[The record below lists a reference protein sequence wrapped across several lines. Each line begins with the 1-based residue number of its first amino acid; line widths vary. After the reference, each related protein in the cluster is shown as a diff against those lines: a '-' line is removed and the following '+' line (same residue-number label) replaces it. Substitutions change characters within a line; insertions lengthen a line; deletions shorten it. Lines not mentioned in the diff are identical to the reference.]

1 VFLFPDFSVVS
12 WGEVDFI
19 AEFGLWRFGLFGVSR
34 RFGEIVGFRKKL
46 GAGGAIFERKSPRP
60 CK

>member
-34 RFGEIVGFRKKL
+34 RFGEIVGFRKKNWGRGDFL
-46 GAGGAIFERKSPRP
+46 ENRP
-60 CK
+60 AL

>member
-1 VFLFPDFSVVS
+1 MSVFFPDFSVVS
-12 WGEVDFI
+12 WGEGDFI

-46 GAGGAIFERKSPRP
+46 GAGRFSRENRP
-60 CK
+60 AL